1 MYLYNNNI
9 VGISSHFIYE
19 ATIYQLTPGTAVL
32 LETKYFR
39 SEKLLKISKETEI
52 KRFSNFIIIKYINI
66 IAVPIDFANDYKL
79 KEI

>member
-19 ATIYQLTPGTAVL
+19 VTIYQLTRGAAVL

>member
-19 ATIYQLTPGTAVL
+19 VTIYQLTRGTAVL

>member
-19 ATIYQLTPGTAVL
+19 VTIYQLTSGTAIL